1 MNCPKCN
8 AELKPG
14 ARFCHVCGFD
24 TQSIPTPPPAEPT
37 PVYNQPTYTPPPAYN
52 QNYQAQGA
60 PAVDFSKIPV
70 SKLVL
75 AGVAFVG
82 VISTFLPLAKGTK
95 VLTQFQGSA
104 SLLLF
109 LAIIAIALFAPAF
122 KMDDKA
128 KENMPKYISYIIAVL
143 ALSSLISFIGMD
155 VPFKYISY
163 GFWINILI
171 SLLTVVF
178 SHNIIKME

>member
-8 AELKPG
+8 AEIKPG

-24 TQSIPTPPPAEPT
+24 TQSIPTPPPAQPD
-37 PVYNQPTYTPPPAYN
+37 PVYNQPVNTPPPTYTPPPAYN
-52 QNYQAQGA
+52 QNYQAQSA

-95 VLTQFQGSA
+95 VMTQFQGSA
-104 SLLLF
+104 SFLLF

-128 KENMPKYISYIIAVL
+128 KESMPKYLRA
-143 ALSSLISFIGMD
+143 SLKTKK
-155 VPFKYISY
+155 P
-163 GFWINILI
+163 
-171 SLLTVVF
+171 
-178 SHNIIKME
+178 HQHC